1 MTTLTDTFMYRRPV
15 QHRVTVL
22 DTDNDIH
29 DFTRI
34 TDNYP
39 DSNGMFRRERQDGTR
54 DDIPLRGSYF
64 VQELDEDSHGTGRFK
79 VLTPEEFK
87 EQLTEHEDPYFEYGI
102 QFIPRPRDVVSHG
115 GNLEHAREALKA
127 MPVLAASGEYG
138 IVHRLVT
145 EPGPWERVD

>member
-1 MTTLTDTFMYRRPV
+1 MSTLTDTFMYRRPV

-29 DFTRI
+29 NFTRT

-39 DSNGMFRRERQDGTR
+39 DSNGMYRRQRKDFTR
-54 DDIPLRGSYF
+54 DDIVLRGSYF
-64 VQELDEDSHGTGRFK
+64 IEELDKDGDFTGRFD

-87 EQLTEHEDPYFEYGI
+87 DQLTEHEDPYFEYGI
-102 QFIPRPRDVVSHG
+102 QFIPRPRDIVSHG
-115 GNLEHAREALKA
+115 GNLDHAREALKA

-138 IVHRLVT
+138 IVRRLVT
-145 EPGPWERVD
+145 EPGTWERIE

>member
-1 MTTLTDTFMYRRPV
+1 MSTLADTFMRRRPV
-15 QHRVTVL
+15 QHRITVL
-22 DTDNDIH
+22 DTDEDIH
-29 DFTRI
+29 YFSRT

-39 DSNGMFRRERQDGTR
+39 DSNGLFHRYRKDYTP
-54 DDIPLRGSYF
+54 DHILLRGSYF
-64 VQELDEDSHGTGRFK
+64 IEELDEDGDREGRFD

-87 EQLTEHEDPYFEYGI
+87 EQFTEHEDPYFEYGI

-138 IVHRLVT
+138 IVRRVVS
-145 EPGPWERVD
+145 EPGPWERVE